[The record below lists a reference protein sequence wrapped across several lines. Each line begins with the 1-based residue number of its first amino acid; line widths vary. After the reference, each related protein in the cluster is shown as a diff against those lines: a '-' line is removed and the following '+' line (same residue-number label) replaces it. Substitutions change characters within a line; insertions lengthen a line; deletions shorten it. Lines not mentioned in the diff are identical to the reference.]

1 LAIAT
6 PGIYILQSNLDKLE
20 IVAYIQVMDEQHYLT
35 RMPAQ
40 CPACSG
46 DLAITRLQC
55 LNCGTELSGLFVLS
69 ALARLGEPHASL
81 IELFLRVRGNVKDM
95 ERELGLS
102 YPTVRARLEEALQAA
117 GLERPRAGDDE
128 GLAARRKEILNR
140 LERKEISAA
149 QAAAQLREL
158 HNRR

>member
-1 LAIAT
+1 MSAI
-6 PGIYILQSNLDKLE
+6 GSYILERDIDKLK
-20 IVAYIQVMDEQHYLT
+20 IMAYIQVMEEQQYLT

-40 CPACSG
+40 CPACGG

-81 IELFLRVRGNVKDM
+81 IALFLRVRGNVKDM

-102 YPTVRARLEEALQAA
+102 YPTVRARLEGALQAA

-128 GLAARRKEILNR
+128 ALAARRTEILDR

-149 QAAAQLREL
+149 EAAAQLRQL